1 MLPGYAGGMTAI
13 APVLSRVASVARTVA
28 SSSMAVWA
36 AFVLVH
42 LWLGLLNLW
51 APGLPLG
58 DVTIVYKFWMDQALI
73 AQYWVGIDTV
83 WVYPIVALVPMLAAY
98 AFGPEQYA
106 ATWLSMIMVLNAVAF
121 GFLTGWGRSRERVAV
136 AWWWV
141 AFLFLLGPIALG
153 RIDSVTVPLAMIGVL
168 LIARSPVVATVVLT
182 VATWIKV
189 WPAALIAAAVIAL
202 RGRLRIVA
210 TALLS
215 SALIMIV
222 ALTLGSGAN
231 VLSFVTQQTGR
242 GLQIEAPVSTFWLW
256 QAAAGVPG
264 AFVYYDQQILTFQ
277 INGDGVDVA
286 SALMTP
292 LLGLAIL
299 VIALLGVRATRSG
312 VAAGDLLPSLSLA
325 LVTALIAF
333 NKVGSPQFVSWLAVP
348 VVLGLATRAAGH
360 GRSFRTPAIMV
371 LVIAGLTQ
379 FIYPYLYT
387 ALLQVQVPMLIV
399 LTGRNAMLFVLLGW
413 AIWSI
418 ATAPRLPLL
427 DVDADGT
434 HDDWLDSV
442 WPLDRDLPGEE
453 HSSVVMPAALK
464 E

>member
-1 MLPGYAGGMTAI
+1 M
-13 APVLSRVASVARTVA
+13 
-28 SSSMAVWA
+28 
-36 AFVLVH
+36 
-42 LWLGLLNLW
+42 
-51 APGLPLG
+51 
-58 DVTIVYKFWMDQALI
+58 
-73 AQYWVGIDTV
+73 
-83 WVYPIVALVPMLAAY
+83 
-98 AFGPEQYA
+98 
-106 ATWLSMIMVLNAVAF
+106 
-121 GFLTGWGRSRERVAV
+121 
-136 AWWWV
+136 
-141 AFLFLLGPIALG
+141 
-153 RIDSVTVPLAMIGVL
+153 
-168 LIARSPVVATVVLT
+168 
-182 VATWIKV
+182 
-189 WPAALIAAAVIAL
+189 
-202 RGRLRIVA
+202 
-210 TALLS
+210 
-215 SALIMIV
+215 
-222 ALTLGSGAN
+222 
-231 VLSFVTQQTGR
+231 
-242 GLQIEAPVSTFWLW
+242 
-256 QAAAGVPG
+256 
-264 AFVYYDQQILTFQ
+264 
-277 INGDGVDVA
+277 
-286 SALMTP
+286 
-292 LLGLAIL
+292 
-299 VIALLGVRATRSG
+299 
-312 VAAGDLLPSLSLA
+312 AAGDLLPSLSLA